1 MKFKDFPIELVKTKA
16 EGVEEKFDLSNV
28 AERKKYFEAKAGKEI
43 EDLKKYLDKNTFVAY
58 WLGKKNSGKGTYSK
72 MMMEVF
78 GENRVGH
85 ISVGDVIRE
94 AHSLISDEKEKKLI
108 LDYLNK
114 HYRGYISLDEAID
127 NLLGRSTA
135 QLIPTEF
142 TMALIKR
149 VIDKMGKK
157 TIFLDGFPRDL
168 DQISYA
174 LFFRN
179 LIDYRDDM
187 DIFIA
192 IDIPETIID
201 ERMRNRVVCPKCQTP
216 RSLKLLAT
224 DKVGYDKTKKEFYL
238 ICDDPKCGGAR
249 MVAKEG
255 DNLGIEAIRDRLE
268 LDQKL
273 IEKVF
278 SLHGVPK
285 ILLRNAI
292 PVSEADKLVD
302 NYEITPEFYY
312 ELENGKVIKKEK
324 PWTVKDDEGIE
335 SVSLIAPPVVL
346 SLIKQLH
353 RLLILLIEK

>member
-1 MKFKDFPIELVKTKA
+1 MRFKEFPLELAKTKVK
-16 EGVEEKFDLSNV
+16 GLTDKFDLSNI
-28 AERKKYFEAKAGKEI
+28 ADRKKYFEIKAGKEI
-43 EDLKKYLDKNTFVAY
+43 EDLKEYLDKNTFIAY

-72 MMMEVF
+72 MMIEIF
-78 GENRVGH
+78 GEERIGH

-94 AHSLISDEKEKKLI
+94 AHSLISDEKEREAI
-108 LDYLNK
+108 LSYLSK
-114 HYRGYISLDEAID
+114 HYRGYISLDKAVD
-127 NLLGRSTA
+127 NLLGRSTS

-142 TMALIKR
+142 TLALIKR

-174 LFFRN
+174 LYFRD
-179 LIDYRDDM
+179 LINYRDDK

-201 ERMRNRVVCPKCQTP
+201 ERMRNRVVCPKCHTP

-224 DKVGYDKTKKEFYL
+224 DEVGYDEKDKSFYL

-249 MVAKEG
+249 MVSKEG

-292 PVSEADKLVD
+292 PVAGSKELVD
-302 NYEITPEFYY
+302 DYEMTPEYYY
-312 ELENGKVIKKEK
+312 ELKDGKAIKKEK

-335 SVSLIAPPVVL
+335 SISLIAPPVVL

-353 RLLILLIEK
+353 KLLIEK

>member
-1 MKFKDFPIELVKTKA
+1 MRFKDFPVELAKTKIKGID
-16 EGVEEKFDLSNV
+16 ENFDLSTV
-28 AERKKYFEAKAGKEI
+28 AGRKKYFQAKAGKEI
-43 EDLKKYLDKNTFVAY
+43 EDLKKYMDKNTFIAY

-72 MMMEVF
+72 MMIEIF
-78 GENRVGH
+78 GEDKIGH

-94 AHSLISDEKEKKLI
+94 AHSLISDEKEKKAI
-108 LDYLNK
+108 LDYLDKN
-114 HYRGYISLDEAID
+114 YRGYISLDEAVN

-142 TMALIKR
+142 TLALIKR
-149 VIDKMGKK
+149 VIDKSGKK
-157 TIFLDGFPRDL
+157 TLFIDGFPRDL
-168 DQISYA
+168 DQVSYA
-174 LFFRN
+174 LYFRN
-179 LIDYRDDM
+179 LIDYRDDK

-201 ERMRNRVVCPKCQTP
+201 ERMRNRVICPICHTP

-224 DKVGYDKTKKEFYL
+224 DKVGYDKEKKEFYL

-249 MVAKEG
+249 MIGKEG

-292 PVSEADKLVD
+292 PVSEADGLVD
-302 NYEITPEFYY
+302 SYEITPEFYY
-312 ELENGKVIKKEK
+312 ELDGDNVIKKEK
-324 PWTVKDDEGIE
+324 PWTTKDDEGIE
-335 SVSLIAPPVVL
+335 SISLIAPPVVL

-353 RLLILLIEK
+353 KILINT

>member
-1 MKFKDFPIELVKTKA
+1 MNFKDFPLELAKTKA
-16 EGVEEKFDLSNV
+16 AGVSDSFDLSTV
-28 AERKKYFEAKAGKEI
+28 LGRKKYFEAKAGKEI
-43 EDLKKYLDKNTFVAY
+43 EELKEYMDKNTFVAY

-72 MMMEVF
+72 MMIEIF
-78 GENRVGH
+78 GEDRIGH

-94 AHSLISDEKEKKLI
+94 AHSLISNENEKEAI
-108 LDYLNK
+108 LDYLAK
-114 HYRGYISLDEAID
+114 HYRGYISLDDAIS
-127 NLLGRSTA
+127 NLLGRSTS

-142 TMALIKR
+142 TLALIKR

-174 LFFRN
+174 LYFRD
-179 LIDYRDDM
+179 LIGYRDDN

-201 ERMRNRVVCPKCQTP
+201 ERIRQRVVCPKCHTP

-224 DKVGYDKTKKEFYL
+224 EKVGYDKEKSEFYL
-238 ICDDPKCGGAR
+238 ICDDPKCEGAR

-285 ILLRNAI
+285 VLLRNAI
-292 PVSEADKLVD
+292 PVTEAKELVD
-302 NYEITPEFYY
+302 EYEITPEFYY
-312 ELENGKVIKKEK
+312 ELDGDEAVKKEK
-324 PWTVKDDEGIE
+324 PWTIKDDEGIE

-353 RLLILLIEK
+353 KILIGN

>member
-1 MKFKDFPIELVKTKA
+1 MKFKDFPIELAETKVA
-16 EGVEEKFDLSNV
+16 GLEKKFDLSSV
-28 AERKKYFEAKAGKEI
+28 AGRKMYFEAKAGKEI
-43 EDLKKYLDKNTFVAY
+43 EDLKRYMDGNTFIAY

-72 MMMEVF
+72 MMIEIF
-78 GENRVGH
+78 GEKRIGH
-85 ISVGDVIRE
+85 ISVGDIIRE
-94 AHSLISDEKEKKLI
+94 AHSLISNNKERDKV
-108 LDYLNK
+108 LDYLKKN
-114 HYRGYISLDEAID
+114 YRGYISLDDAI
-127 NLLGRSTA
+127 NNMLSRSTA

-149 VIDKMGKK
+149 VIDKSGKK
-157 TIFLDGFPRDL
+157 TLFIDGFPRDL

-174 LFFRN
+174 LYFRD
-179 LIDYRDDM
+179 LINYREDK

-201 ERMRNRVVCPKCQTP
+201 ERMRNRVVCPKCHTP

-224 DKVGYDKTKKEFYL
+224 DKVGYDQEKKEFYL
-238 ICDDPKCGGAR
+238 ICDDPKCGGER

-285 ILLRNAI
+285 VLLRNAI
-292 PVSEADKLVD
+292 PVAKADKLVD
-302 NYEITPEFYY
+302 TYEITPEFYY
-312 ELENGKVIKKEK
+312 ELKNGKVIKKEK
-324 PWTVKDDEGIE
+324 PWTTKDDEGIE
-335 SVSLIAPPVVL
+335 SISLIAPPVVL

-353 RLLILLIEK
+353 KILIES